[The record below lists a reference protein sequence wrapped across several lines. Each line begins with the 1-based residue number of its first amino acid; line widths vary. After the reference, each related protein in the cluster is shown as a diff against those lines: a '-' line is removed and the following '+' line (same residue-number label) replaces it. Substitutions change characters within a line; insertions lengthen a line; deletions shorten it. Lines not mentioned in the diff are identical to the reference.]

1 MPLSPQSEGSPLCH
15 CGAAAAGAH
24 CAAPRSTSPSFAA
37 RGASGA
43 ERGHCRHQQEGGAPQ
58 RAPIPGQRRAP
69 YRQHLPSAAR
79 AQREEEGRE
88 MGRVAAPCPATTT
101 CVPPA
106 HSRLVGLPAT
116 PGWEICSASSCTA
129 LRWALGTELR
139 GHSRGEAMPG
149 AAPCPHSS
157 LGPWL
162 EPNPPEGTGRCWKER
177 IAPPGLHC
185 RNAGGRGVTQHR
197 ALCHCAGHA
206 WDPRWGLS
214 FQPSA
219 IFNCSFPERPGDL
232 LAAGRPKAGSS

>member
-1 MPLSPQSEGSPLCH
+1 MLH
-15 CGAAAAGAH
+15 
-24 CAAPRSTSPSFAA
+24 
-37 RGASGA
+37 RGAPPQALLPGVLLGQSGA
-43 ERGHCRHQQEGGAPQ
+43 TAGTSRKGVLLSEPPSQGSA
-58 RAPIPGQRRAP
+58 GQP
-69 YRQHLPSAAR
+69 PSPCRQHLLSAAR

-101 CVPPA
+101 RVPTA
-106 HSRLVGLPAT
+106 HSRLGGLPAT
-116 PGWEICSASSCTA
+116 PGWEICGASSCTA

-149 AAPCPHSS
+149 AAPCPHFS

-177 IAPPGLHC
+177 IVPPGLHC